1 MNINE
6 IKDLMAQFDQSS
18 LREFSYKNQSDEL
31 TFSKNEGHPLAH
43 PAPVSAAA
51 PAPLAAPAAAP
62 QAELA
67 SPAPAVLEEAV
78 TVDVSSPIAEGEVVE
93 SPLVGVAYL
102 ASGPDKP
109 PFVQV
114 GDQIKKGQTLMIIEA
129 MKVMNEVPAP
139 KDGLV
144 TEILVENEE
153 MVEFGKGLV
162 RIK

>member
-1 MNINE
+1 MNIQE
-6 IKDLMAQFDQSS
+6 IKDLMSQFDQSS
-18 LREFSYKNQSDEL
+18 LREFTYQNATDVLS
-31 TFSKNEGHPLAH
+31 FSKNSVSVAEPV
-43 PAPVSAAA
+43 APSA
-51 PAPLAAPAAAP
+51 PAP
-62 QAELA
+62 EA
-67 SPAPAVLEEAV
+67 SPAVV
-78 TVDVSSPIAEGEVVE
+78 AEGEVVE

-109 PFVQV
+109 AFVQV
-114 GDQIKKGQTLMIIEA
+114 GDSVSKGQTLLIIEA

-144 TEILVENEE
+144 TEILVSNEE